1 MKRRMQRTSI
11 ECIQVKVKNS
21 MYPLSLLLFFLAR
34 FSFFF
39 NKTTDIPFN
48 RRMVKKESFSLLF
61 ENRCIMCVLRDRR
74 RQDGDGRTDEEKNVH
89 VWRVVLSYDSY
100 LLTTEKTFLLF
111 RRVSL
116 VLSLFLSYLLACLC
130 VCVFSFIFSC
140 EREGEQ
146 ALLACSRARLLLLSL
161 SLYVS
166 PPPITRLL
174 LHIASSSHHHPC
186 FLLFRCQIFCSQ
198 HFYT

>member
-1 MKRRMQRTSI
+1 
-11 ECIQVKVKNS
+11 
-21 MYPLSLLLFFLAR
+21 
-34 FSFFF
+34 
-39 NKTTDIPFN
+39 
-48 RRMVKKESFSLLF
+48 MVKRESFSLLF
-61 ENRCIMCVLRDRR
+61 ENICIVYVLRDRR

-116 VLSLFLSYLLACLC
+116 VLSRFLSFFLVCLC
-130 VCVFSFIFSC
+130 VCVRVLFYFLLR
-140 EREGEQ
+140 ERERASKQ
-146 ALLACSRARLLLLSL
+146 AMLALARARLLLLSPCV
-161 SLYVS
+161 SL
-166 PPPITRLL
+166 PPPTTRLLL

-186 FLLFRCQIFCSQ
+186 FLLFRCRIFCLQ